1 MDMDKITKKK
11 IKKLDNINLQQ
22 ALKDKHD
29 ETNGLTIPQM
39 AKDIGIPKSLLD
51 SYIYGRKFPRN
62 DVLEKIARYL
72 DVDIEKLLPE
82 KKAARSSHSNSGD
95 DRHNLDI
102 PSNNEIITHFIK
114 EKEYPQ
120 HITFLRLLELSG
132 YTYRYLPALEE
143 EIDKMPVRLE
153 QDNKKEIDQL
163 EATFIPNEGSPLAKY
178 TANTDMKAAI
188 SLLKEIIG
196 TDPVDSVENN
206 LQLELFVKNIQ
217 SGLYDDTD
225 IKDLPLNIEIMKIK
239 RSISPQKYDVD
250 STTFNDVL
258 QVPRKVMSIVAFLE
272 IEIDLITDM
281 ENSLNAFLKEL

>member
-1 MDMDKITKKK
+1 M
-11 IKKLDNINLQQ
+11 
-22 ALKDKHD
+22 
-29 ETNGLTIPQM
+29 
-39 AKDIGIPKSLLD
+39 
-51 SYIYGRKFPRN
+51 
-62 DVLEKIARYL
+62 

-163 EATFIPNEGSPLAKY
+163 EATFIPKEGSPLAKY

-196 TDPVDSVENN
+196 TAVIHNS
-206 LQLELFVKNIQ
+206 ELLRCQFRVIFKNFVFHNASFPFLIQ
-217 SGLYDDTD
+217 CVPQCNGEGLRSG
-225 IKDLPLNIEIMKIK
+225 
-239 RSISPQKYDVD
+239 
-250 STTFNDVL
+250 
-258 QVPRKVMSIVAFLE
+258 
-272 IEIDLITDM
+272 
-281 ENSLNAFLKEL
+281 SLRTA

>member
-102 PSNNEIITHFIK
+102 PSNNAIITHFIK
-114 EKEYPQ
+114 D
-120 HITFLRLLELSG
+120 ILIDTFLPL
-132 YTYRYLPALEE
+132 
-143 EIDKMPVRLE
+143 
-153 QDNKKEIDQL
+153 KK
-163 EATFIPNEGSPLAKY
+163 K
-178 TANTDMKAAI
+178 
-188 SLLKEIIG
+188 
-196 TDPVDSVENN
+196 
-206 LQLELFVKNIQ
+206 
-217 SGLYDDTD
+217 
-225 IKDLPLNIEIMKIK
+225 
-239 RSISPQKYDVD
+239 
-250 STTFNDVL
+250 
-258 QVPRKVMSIVAFLE
+258 
-272 IEIDLITDM
+272 
-281 ENSLNAFLKEL
+281 